1 MGLIYDL
8 ENSGRAVPFALIS
21 TFIVYTQWVLV
32 NLFVVSPPWAATTSP
47 GSGSLCL
54 VLTEV

>member
-8 ENSGRAVPFALIS
+8 ENSGRTAPFALIS

-32 NLFVVSPPWAATTSP
+32 NLFVVSPAWTATTSP